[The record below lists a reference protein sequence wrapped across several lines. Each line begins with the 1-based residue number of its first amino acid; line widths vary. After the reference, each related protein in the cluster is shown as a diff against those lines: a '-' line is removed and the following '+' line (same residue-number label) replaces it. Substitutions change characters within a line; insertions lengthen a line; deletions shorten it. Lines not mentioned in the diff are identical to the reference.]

1 LGLFDERNLFEFSHP
16 DFPGKRLMACRNV
29 QLGKLR
35 AHKRE
40 ALLEATEQEL
50 ERIRA
55 RVEYGSLAGRDKIG
69 VRVDKVL
76 DRHNVILADVLHLKV
91 LRHIIVVVGRTEQRR
106 TIARIELEGSA
117 IPADLE
123 RISIHI
129 VFLIICPSALYT

>member
-1 LGLFDERNLFEFSHP
+1 
-16 DFPGKRLMACRNV
+16 MACRNV

-76 DRHNVILADVLHLKV
+76 DRHNVILADVLHVKV